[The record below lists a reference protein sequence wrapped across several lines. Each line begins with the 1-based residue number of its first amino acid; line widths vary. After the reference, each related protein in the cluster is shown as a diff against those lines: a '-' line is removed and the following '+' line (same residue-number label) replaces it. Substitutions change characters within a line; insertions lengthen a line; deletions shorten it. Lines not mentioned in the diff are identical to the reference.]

1 MVGSDWVTRGQMDHG
16 RRAGLWDGAVRLVM
30 RVWRGTNDRGRLAAR
45 GASSNSQS
53 LAMVT
58 QPGAN
63 SSASAGRARHTLYV
77 IIGYPG
83 NRYNHRLWVHSCI
96 HL

>member
-1 MVGSDWVTRGQMDHG
+1 MDHG

-53 LAMVT
+53 PAVVT
-58 QPGAN
+58 QLGAN
-63 SSASAGRARHTLYV
+63 SSASAGRPCHTLYV

-83 NRYNHRLWVHSCI
+83 NREPKYNHRLWMHSCI
-96 HL
+96 REIGVLKHP